1 MHHCWIHGERIWRS
15 LKDHLS
21 TIGELSST
29 PIVAFGYP
37 FPPSFCHRQSLH
49 SATWP
54 RRKSLQGQRRLYLGE
69 YPAQLK
75 RRGSRWRPHSRRST
89 ENAGRMWLIS
99 ESIMSHCTSNL
110 RDGTEKQR
118 SERSNEIKHLIGGI
132 LQRVK
137 TNREQKNNFF
147 EIESKGNRWKLELS
161 QEKNTFTARK
171 TLIWKKNGKNLWEK
185 TFETKRNIAGV
196 TEKEK

>member
-1 MHHCWIHGERIWRS
+1 MKFIKGSPIHHQWAQLYTHPGLW
-15 LKDHLS
+15 L
-21 TIGELSST
+21 
-29 PIVAFGYP
+29 P
-37 FPPSFCHRQSLH
+37 FPSVLFCHRQSLH

-118 SERSNEIKHLIGGI
+118 SERSDDIKHLIGGI
-132 LQRVK
+132 PQRVK
-137 TNREQKNNFF
+137 TNREQKKKFF
-147 EIESKGNRWKLELS
+147 EIESKGNRGKLELS
-161 QEKNTFTARK
+161 QEKNSHTFTARK
-171 TLIWKKNGKNLWEK
+171 ILTWKENGKNLWEK
-185 TFETKRNIAGV
+185 TFETKRKIAGV